1 MQKIITLV
9 SGICIVIILVIAC
22 TVNEGIYGRWV
33 STSPNNVFAKDINI
47 VKLRTKE
54 GANFPY
60 YTLIYDENFHAS
72 ACQKDDNNQN
82 ICISLLLKT
91 TNIHPTDEISSVV
104 AAPFEGKEYIL
115 NTRLEY
121 KLGYTLLYW
130 EINFPQYN
138 KQKTTLVLRRN
149 WF

>member
-22 TVNEGIYGRWV
+22 TVNEGIYGHWV
-33 STSPNNVFAKDINI
+33 STLPNNMFAKDINI
-47 VKLRTKE
+47 VKLRTKD

-72 ACQKDDNNQN
+72 ACQKDDTNQN
-82 ICISLLLKT
+82 VCISLLLKT

-130 EINFPQYN
+130 EMYFPQYD
-138 KQKTTLVLRRN
+138 KQKVTLVLKRN

>member
-9 SGICIVIILVIAC
+9 SGMCIVIILAIAC
-22 TVNEGIYGRWV
+22 SVNEGIYGKWEAV
-33 STSPNNVFAKDINI
+33 SSDGLFQNDINI
-47 VKLRTKE
+47 VKLRTKD

-60 YTLIYDENFHAS
+60 YTLIYDKNFYAS
-72 ACQKDDNNQN
+72 ACQNDDKNETV
-82 ICISLLLKT
+82 CMSLLLKT

-130 EINFPQYN
+130 DMTFPQYN
-138 KQKTTLVLRRN
+138 NQKITQILRRY